1 MKFKFKVI
9 ETTYLDRKVTSI
21 STTFFNL
28 RYVVSVLSSNKKHSQ
43 HWHENLV
50 SFDPT
55 HLIHFNGAKQQDS
68 PGHVSDGVAAA
79 SQEHERQVVL
89 LHELDALGVTCRT

>member
-1 MKFKFKVI
+1 VELEVRAEVLKVVVVRQLVGDLDTQSHGCFVGPTSVKHLKMKFKFKVI

-43 HWHENLV
+43 H
-50 SFDPT
+50 
-55 HLIHFNGAKQQDS
+55 
-68 PGHVSDGVAAA
+68 
-79 SQEHERQVVL
+79 
-89 LHELDALGVTCRT
+89 